1 VTDQPATE
9 KPEINDSGSGSGSP
23 PPRRGVTGFFVHHKL
38 AANLVMLVMLLG
50 GVLALTRM
58 NVQFFPTFALDVVSV
73 RVVWSGAS
81 AEDIEQGITN
91 PLEQRLRGVQ
101 SLKKMTSTSAQ
112 GVSSITLEFQESSD
126 PIQTLDDTRQRVD
139 EFNNFPADAEEPR
152 VSRIERYEPV
162 ARLLLYGDVDVDELR
177 HLTYR
182 FEDELLQRGIDK
194 VSIRGLP
201 AQQISIDV
209 PVERLKTLGLS
220 LEQIAERVATVSR
233 DLPAGLLGQQ
243 DATRELRAVEQ
254 ARSPQQFGDIPLLSG
269 DRIQLR
275 LGDIANIRQESRDS
289 PLTLTRDDFPA
300 VELQLQRAE
309 DGDSLAAAK
318 VLKDW
323 LADTRATLPPNLQLE
338 VYDETWQL
346 LDDRI
351 SLLITNGLG
360 GLLLV
365 VLLLCL
371 FLPGRVALWVAVGI
385 PTAFLAALAILWL
398 VGGSINMISLFA
410 LIMAL
415 GVIVDDAIVV
425 GEDADALARLGR
437 PSMAAAEGAAKRMVW
452 PVLASSL
459 TTVAAFTPLLIVGGV
474 IGNILGDI
482 PLVMICVLIA
492 SLLECFVVLPAH
504 LRYAFV
510 PRKAKVVSNSAGA
523 RLVRAPVAGVRRLR
537 SGFEQG
543 FDRFR
548 EGRFRRFSR
557 ASLHQ
562 RGLTLAVAL
571 GLAIM
576 TVGLLSG
583 GRIGFNFFP
592 TPEPSVLYANASFVA
607 GTDSR
612 RVDQFM
618 ATMAKNLTAN
628 EEALGGNLLLHAVT
642 TRGGTLG
649 AGGRSR
655 NGVELGS
662 MMIEMVPSDERSVR
676 NAEFISAL
684 RARLPLPAGLES
696 LSITEREAGPP
707 GSDINVRLT
716 GPDAISLKR
725 AAEQVVQ
732 ALAVL
737 PGVLD
742 AEDDMPWGRE
752 QLIYQVSPRGEAMGL
767 TTTDLGRQLRAAFDG
782 RVAQIYQDGRD
793 EMEVRVQLPRHQRER
808 LATLSQITIR
818 VPDGR
823 FVPLTQVVMLDH
835 RQGFQALRH
844 ADSVLAVDVSASL
857 NTDISTSSDV
867 IASLEAEA
875 LPAIVSRYNVRYS
888 FEGRSADQRETIDD
902 MKTGLIIGLAL
913 MYVVLAWVFASWSL
927 PLIVMAIIP
936 FALVGAILGHWLMG
950 MQLTVLSLFGLFGLS
965 GIVVN
970 NAIILVSFYNQQREA
985 GLGIDAALNEA
996 AVQRVRAV
1004 LLTSLTTIGGLLPLL
1019 FETSLQAQFLI
1030 PMATSIAF
1038 GLGLSTLLVLLVI
1051 PVLLS
1056 YLEQLR
1062 AWWAKEPA

>member
-1 VTDQPATE
+1 MTDRLATE
-9 KPEINDSGSGSGSP
+9 QPDSNGSGTA
-23 PPRRGVTGFFVHHKL
+23 PPRRGVIGFFVHHRL

-50 GVLALTRM
+50 GTLALTRM

-91 PLEQRLRGVQ
+91 PLEQRLRSVQ
-101 SLKKMTSTSAQ
+101 GLKKMTSTSAQ
-112 GVSSITLEFQESSD
+112 SVSSITLEFQEGTD
-126 PIQTLDDTRQRVD
+126 PIQALDDTRQRVD
-139 EFNNFPADAEEPR
+139 EFNNLPAEAEDPR

-162 ARLLLYGDVDVDELR
+162 ARLLLYGDVDADELR
-177 HLTYR
+177 HMSYR
-182 FEDELLQRGIDK
+182 FEDELLQRGIDR

-201 AQQISIDV
+201 EQQISIDV
-209 PVERLKTLGLS
+209 PVERLETLGLT
-220 LEQIAERVATVSR
+220 LEQIADRVAAVSR

-254 ARSPQQFGDIPLLSG
+254 ARSPEQFGQIPLLSG

-275 LGDIANIRQESRDS
+275 LGDIASIRQESRDS
-289 PLTLTRDDFPA
+289 PLTLTRNDFPA
-300 VELQLQRAE
+300 VELQLQRSE
-309 DGDSLAAAK
+309 NGDSLEAADA
-318 VLKDW
+318 LQQW
-323 LADTRATLPPNLQLE
+323 LAETRATLPPNLQLE

-351 SLLITNGLG
+351 SLLTSNGLS

-365 VLLLCL
+365 VLLLYL
-371 FLPGRVALWVAVGI
+371 FLPGRVAWWVAVGI

-398 VGGSINMISLFA
+398 LGGSINMISLFA

-415 GVIVDDAIVV
+415 GIIVDDAIVV
-425 GEDADALARLGR
+425 GEDADAHARMGQ

-482 PLVMICVLIA
+482 PLVMICVLVA

-504 LRYAFV
+504 LRHAFIIPEV
-510 PRKAKVVSNSAGA
+510 KPVSRNAAAKW
-523 RLVRAPVAGVRRLR
+523 LRAPGAGIGRFRA
-537 SGFEQG
+537 GFERHFEQ
-543 FDRFR
+543 FR
-548 EGRFRRFSR
+548 EGRFRRLSHFSL
-557 ASLHQ
+557 SH
-562 RGLTLAVAL
+562 RGLTMTGAMAI
-571 GLAIM
+571 AIM

-618 ATMAKNLTAN
+618 VDMAQSINAT
-628 EEALGGNLLLHAVT
+628 EQALGGNLILHSVV

-649 AGGRSR
+649 AGGSSRS
-655 NGVELGS
+655 GEELGS
-662 MMIEMVPSDERSVR
+662 MMIELVPSDQRSVR
-676 NAEFISAL
+676 NPEFISEL
-684 RARLPLPAGLES
+684 RASLLLPAGLEN

-707 GSDINVRLT
+707 GRDINVRLT
-716 GPDAISLKR
+716 GPDATRLKL
-725 AAEQVVQ
+725 AAEEVVQ

-752 QLIYQVSPRGEAMGL
+752 QLIYQVSPWGEALGL

-793 EMEVRVQLPRHQRER
+793 EMEVRVQLPIYQRER

-835 RQGFQALRH
+835 RQGFEVLRH
-844 ADSVLAVDVSASL
+844 ADGVLAVEVSASL
-857 NTDISTSSDV
+857 NTDVSTTSDV

-902 MKTGLIIGLAL
+902 MKTGLIIGVAL
-913 MYVVLAWVFASWSL
+913 MYVILAWIFASWSL

-950 MQLTVLSLFGLFGLS
+950 LQLTVLSLFGLFGLS

-985 GLGIDAALNEA
+985 GLGVDAALNEA
-996 AVQRVRAV
+996 VVQRVRAV

-1051 PVLLS
+1051 PALLS

-1062 AWWAKEPA
+1062 AWWAREPA